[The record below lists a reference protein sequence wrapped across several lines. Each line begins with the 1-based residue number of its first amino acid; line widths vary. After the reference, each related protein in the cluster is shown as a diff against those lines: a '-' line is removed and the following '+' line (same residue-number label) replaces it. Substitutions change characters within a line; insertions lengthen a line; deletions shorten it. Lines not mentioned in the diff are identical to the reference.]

1 MSSMLHWVGDMS
13 PEAFFILS
21 ALCFLAAFIDSIAGG
36 GGMISLPAFMAVGL
50 PPHIALG
57 TNKISAAIGTLASSL
72 NFLRS
77 NKIILPLVTRFAPLA
92 LFGAIF
98 GVKTALLIPPKYF
111 QPISFFLLICVFIY
125 TLINKNLGEEYDY
138 QGINSVN
145 IKWGCIFSLLIGFY
159 DGFLGPGTGSFL
171 FFLLIKIFHLDFA
184 HATATT
190 KFINLASNIISAAL
204 YFHAGKLNLPL
215 GLIMAVIMIIGAFA
229 GSSLAIYKGS
239 KFIKPVFL
247 VVTITLIGKMGYSF
261 LSSLF

>member
-1 MSSMLHWVGDMS
+1 MSSILHWVGDMS
-13 PEAFFILS
+13 PESFLLLS
-21 ALCFLAAFIDSIAGG
+21 ILCFLAAFIDSIAGG

-57 TNKISAAIGTLASSL
+57 TNKVSAAIGTLASSL

-77 NKIILPLVTRFAPLA
+77 NKIIIPLVTRFAPLA
-92 LFGAIF
+92 LIGAIF
-98 GVKTALLIPPKYF
+98 GVKTALLIPPNYF

-125 TLINKNLGEEYDY
+125 SLMNKNLGESYSY
-138 QGINSVN
+138 SGIHSAD
-145 IKWGCIFSLLIGFY
+145 IKWGCAFAFVIGFY

-171 FFLLIKIFHLDFA
+171 IFMLIKIFHLDFA

-190 KFINLASNIISAAL
+190 KFINLASNVISAAL
-204 YFHAGKLNLPL
+204 YFYAGKLNLPL
-215 GLIMAVIMIIGAFA
+215 GLIMAVIMIVGAFV

-247 VVTITLIGKMGYSF
+247 LVTITLIGKMGYSF
-261 LSSLF
+261 LFI

>member
-1 MSSMLHWVGDMS
+1 M
-13 PEAFFILS
+13 
-21 ALCFLAAFIDSIAGG
+21 
-36 GGMISLPAFMAVGL
+36 
-50 PPHIALG
+50 
-57 TNKISAAIGTLASSL
+57 
-72 NFLRS
+72 
-77 NKIILPLVTRFAPLA
+77 
-92 LFGAIF
+92 
-98 GVKTALLIPPKYF
+98 
-111 QPISFFLLICVFIY
+111 
-125 TLINKNLGEEYDY
+125 
-138 QGINSVN
+138 
-145 IKWGCIFSLLIGFY
+145 
-159 DGFLGPGTGSFL
+159 
-171 FFLLIKIFHLDFA
+171 DFA